1 MKSDENSKS
10 VNDVEEHM
18 MKELKNKKETTNV
31 WFKQSERLKMIR
43 KLIVIVIKIII
54 VKLKEIGIEMERK
67 VIVVLNKLIEVMK
80 VANS

>member
-1 MKSDENSKS
+1 MPMKSDEK
-10 VNDVEEHM
+10 
-18 MKELKNKKETTNV
+18 KELKNKKESTNV
-31 WFKQSERLKMIR
+31 WFKQSENLKMIR

-54 VKLKEIGIEMERK
+54 VKLKEIGVEMERK